1 MGLAMQ
7 SETPAT
13 QAGVSLSAASL
24 PSDSFGR
31 FKAMGRTKLLLV
43 VVLAFAAALA
53 LACGDDGGPGSA
65 TTTPPAGSPE
75 PVFSCSAPPGSSQPD
90 DSAFPVILTDDKERI
105 VTLNEPPRAI
115 ASLSAGHTEMLYAM
129 GAGDQVTTVDNTS
142 DCPDAVSAL
151 PHVDA
156 FTPSLEAIT
165 DLQPDLVVLFYDPS
179 DLITSLQQLSI
190 PVLFL
195 NAPDSIVGVYSQI
208 GLLGEATG
216 HPDEA
221 GELADRMEGMVNP
234 ITEEFLVFEG
244 PRIYHELDNQYHTA
258 GPGSFIDDIYATLGA
273 QNIAESTEQ
282 AFPQLS
288 AEAIIAADP
297 EVIVLADEDAGE
309 SPETVA
315 ARPGWS
321 SISAVQNGRI
331 YIIDPDIVSRPG
343 PRLIDALLA
352 LGHLL
357 YPQRFP

>member
-13 QAGVSLSAASL
+13 QAGVILYAASL

-53 LACGDDGGPGSA
+53 LACGDDGRPGPA
-65 TTTPPAGSPE
+65 TATPPAGSPG
-75 PVFSCSAPPGSSQPD
+75 PVFSCSAPPDSSQPD
-90 DSAFPVILTDDKERI
+90 ASAFPVILTDDKERT

-129 GAGDQVTTVDNTS
+129 GAGDQVKAVDNTS
-142 DCPDAVSAL
+142 DCPDAVGAL

-165 DLQPDLVVLFYDPS
+165 DLKPDLVVLFYAPG
-179 DLITSLQQLSI
+179 DLITSLQQLRI
-190 PVLFL
+190 PVLLL
-195 NAPDSIVGVYSQI
+195 NSPDSIVGVYSQVQ
-208 GLLGEATG
+208 LLGEATG
-216 HPDEA
+216 HLDEA
-221 GELADRMEGMVNP
+221 SELADRMEGIVTP

-309 SPETVA
+309 SPQTVA

-321 SISAVQNGRI
+321 SISAVQSGRI
-331 YIIDPDIVSRPG
+331 YTIDPDIVSRPG
-343 PRLIDALLA
+343 PRLVDALLA